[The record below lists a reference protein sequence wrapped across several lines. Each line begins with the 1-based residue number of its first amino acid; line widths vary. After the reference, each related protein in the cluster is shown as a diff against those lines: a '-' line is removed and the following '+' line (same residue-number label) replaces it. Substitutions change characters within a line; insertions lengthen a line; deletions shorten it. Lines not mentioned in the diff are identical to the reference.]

1 MARGFEQR
9 AVGCH
14 DVNAHSSRSHCLL
27 VVRVAATDPAT
38 GAPPARA
45 PEAGLQ
51 VSTPSVR
58 PTWEEKHISKQA
70 GSPRCSVRPGP
81 ASACAPPHDSLAGA
95 SCDQGGRT
103 GPFSGF
109 WRAGALVAEPRR
121 LCAARRRARGGQA
134 HALRPG
140 RVRAHHQDGRDR
152 RAPGCPRGPQTGAT
166 HRSSQR
172 GHSTLCMQPAPVR
185 ASRLCARRTCFVVV
199 RSSRPLEPAGS
210 QGCVQPPGACKVSMA
225 GFSKRVAGRG
235 LDPEAHARVGPLAR
249 RAGLTLTEAQ
259 NINRSLLELGNVIS
273 ALMQNASHVP
283 YRRAPASA
291 RVHACARRGRIA
303 PRSRA
308 CYGAAGRACWSDT
321 CAHIHARPPS
331 CTHSGSRCLAGG

>member
-1 MARGFEQR
+1 
-9 AVGCH
+9 
-14 DVNAHSSRSHCLL
+14 
-27 VVRVAATDPAT
+27 
-38 GAPPARA
+38 
-45 PEAGLQ
+45 
-51 VSTPSVR
+51 
-58 PTWEEKHISKQA
+58 
-70 GSPRCSVRPGP
+70 
-81 ASACAPPHDSLAGA
+81 
-95 SCDQGGRT
+95 
-103 GPFSGF
+103 
-109 WRAGALVAEPRR
+109 
-121 LCAARRRARGGQA
+121 
-134 HALRPG
+134 
-140 RVRAHHQDGRDR
+140 
-152 RAPGCPRGPQTGAT
+152 
-166 HRSSQR
+166 
-172 GHSTLCMQPAPVR
+172 
-185 ASRLCARRTCFVVV
+185 
-199 RSSRPLEPAGS
+199 
-210 QGCVQPPGACKVSMA
+210 MA

-331 CTHSGSRCLAGG
+331 CTHSGSRCLGGG